1 MRRHTAASPCAV
13 CTGYESMP
21 RGQGKRCAGFTSDDG
36 AWVHCERE
44 EHAGSLPLDER
55 TTPPTYLHRIGGP
68 CNCGDEHAPAMATP
82 TGRAHTPRQPS
93 RRIVAT
99 YLYTDASGCRVAYR
113 VARFEPKGFL
123 PQHPTEAGA
132 WANGFASEER
142 VPLRGALPRP
152 APGRGAAWREGL
164 RQALG
169 GRPADDDH
177 GRRREVLPQACR
189 HLDNDDDGRAY
200 AAEVAGSLVAV
211 GAGVRLVELPGLP
224 AKGDV
229 SDWLDAGHTVE
240 ELRELVKVAPR
251 WEPPTAEDADTGDQR
266 RPNLQLVPASS
277 VKPERVSWAWD
288 QRIPVGMASLIVGQG
303 GLGKSLQL
311 CWLAAGWSRG
321 TVPGDFHGT
330 PVDVAIASA
339 EDHRQAVILP
349 RLLAAGA
356 DLSRIHFIEQINA
369 DGDADDIAI
378 NGEVD
383 ALERVLVAGAVRV
396 LLIDTV
402 IAHIPAQHD
411 TYNEQRV
418 RAVLKPLKKMAER
431 NDQVVLGVMH
441 LNRRET
447 RDVLTR
453 ISGSGGFGNLARSVL
468 LFAPD
473 PDDPDGL
480 TRILAI
486 GKSNVGGVA
495 DTLKLRLEP
504 CLVPGD
510 DGGEISTVRLV
521 DSGTS
526 TYTSSQLLAVPADD
540 EERHAGTEAE
550 EFLRELLANGP
561 VEAQTVMRQRRDA
574 GISEITLR
582 RAAKRVGVKTNDREG
597 FGAGYPSR
605 WSLLDQKPPTCSRQT
620 DEQVGTGR
628 SSREHVTLSD
638 TPPDGL
644 PSDPVAAILTA
655 FPGAKH
661 TAHYHRDDP
670 AIVRLREL
678 AALNAYTP

>member
-1 MRRHTAASPCAV
+1 MSEGQDPGKGPAANALTAKNTTPIDGVDLDDDELTAA
-13 CTGYESMP
+13 
-21 RGQGKRCAGFTSDDG
+21 
-36 AWVHCERE
+36 
-44 EHAGSLPLDER
+44 DEAAFAD
-55 TTPPTYLHRIGGP
+55 LAAAF
-68 CNCGDEHAPAMATP
+68 EA
-82 TGRAHTPRQPS
+82 AHP
-93 RRIVAT
+93 
-99 YLYTDASGCRVAYR
+99 
-113 VARFEPKGFL
+113 
-123 PQHPTEAGA
+123 
-132 WANGFASEER
+132 
-142 VPLRGALPRP
+142 
-152 APGRGAAWREGL
+152 
-164 RQALG
+164 
-169 GRPADDDH
+169 
-177 GRRREVLPQACR
+177 
-189 HLDNDDDGRAY
+189 
-200 AAEVAGSLVAV
+200 
-211 GAGVRLVELPGLP
+211 
-224 AKGDV
+224 
-229 SDWLDAGHTVE
+229 
-240 ELRELVKVAPR
+240 VKHAPR
-251 WEPPTAEDADTGDQR
+251 WEPSAAPDAPKVADGIR
-266 RPNLQLVPASS
+266 LVAASS

-431 NDQVVLGVMH
+431 NGQVVLGVMH
-441 LNRRET
+441 LNRREA

-504 CLVPGD
+504 FLVPGD

-526 TYTSSQLLAVPADD
+526 TYTTSQLLGTPLDD
-540 EERHAGTEAE
+540 EERSAGAEAE
-550 EFLRELLANGP
+550 HFLSELLVSGP
-561 VEAQTVMRQRRDA
+561 VEAQTVKRSAREA
-574 GISEITLR
+574 GIAEKTLW
-582 RAAKRVGVKTNDREG
+582 RAAKKLGVKTNDRAG
-597 FGAGYPSR
+597 FGRGFPSR
-605 WSLLDQKPPTCSRQT
+605 WSLLGHETPTRPSQNDGPLGQKWP
-620 DEQVGTGR
+620 
-628 SSREHVTLSD
+628 SREDVTLSD
-638 TPPDGL
+638 ASCVPYRGVNPGGL
-644 PSDPVAAILTA
+644 
-655 FPGAKH
+655 
-661 TAHYHRDDP
+661 
-670 AIVRLREL
+670 
-678 AALNAYTP
+678 

>member
-1 MRRHTAASPCAV
+1 VVPATIPEPNDSIRDVAADGDSNVIDMLYAAPDDLVGAAVAVLTA
-13 CTGYESMP
+13 
-21 RGQGKRCAGFTSDDG
+21 
-36 AWVHCERE
+36 
-44 EHAGSLPLDER
+44 
-55 TTPPTYLHRIGGP
+55 
-68 CNCGDEHAPAMATP
+68 
-82 TGRAHTPRQPS
+82 
-93 RRIVAT
+93 
-99 YLYTDASGCRVAYR
+99 TDAATL
-113 VARFEPKGFL
+113 A
-123 PQHPTEAGA
+123 EAGA
-132 WANGFASEER
+132 AFEAAQQSANEVAFGELHAAFEGS
-142 VPLRGALPRP
+142 
-152 APGRGAAWREGL
+152 PGR
-164 RQALG
+164 
-169 GRPADDDH
+169 
-177 GRRREVLPQACR
+177 
-189 HLDNDDDGRAY
+189 
-200 AAEVAGSLVAV
+200 V
-211 GAGVRLVELPGLP
+211 GMSVPVP
-224 AKGDV
+224 
-229 SDWLDAGHTVE
+229 
-240 ELRELVKVAPR
+240 KVADGIR
-251 WEPPTAEDADTGDQR
+251 
-266 RPNLQLVPASS
+266 LIPASS

-418 RAVLKPLKKMAER
+418 RAVLKPLKAMAER
-431 NDQVVLGVMH
+431 NGQVVLGVMH
-441 LNRRET
+441 LNRREA

-605 WSLLDQKPPTCSRQT
+605 WSLLDQKPPTGSRQT

-628 SSREHVTLSD
+628 SSREHVTLSGAA
-638 TPPDGL
+638 PDDQSL
-644 PSDPVAAILTA
+644 APVVITSNGTAAVLA
-655 FPGAKH
+655 EFPGSKH
-661 TAHYHRDDP
+661 TGSLPASDDP
-670 AIVRLREL
+670 AIIRLRQLRAE
-678 AALNAYTP
+678 NAWTR